1 VNDWNQVFLGVIAV
15 ATALMAIVQIGAI
28 VVLARVAGQVQ
39 QIIAT
44 IKTDI
49 RPLIARANAIAEEA
63 SKTATLA
70 TAQAQKIDRLV
81 TDLTRRVDETSAVI
95 QQAIITPAREGMA
108 IIAALKAGFG
118 VLKGLGMKDMRGRH
132 GGVDDEDALFIG

>member
-1 VNDWNQVFLGVIAV
+1 VNEWSRVFLGVIAG

-28 VVLARVAGQVQ
+28 VVLARVALQVQ
-39 QIIAT
+39 GILSIMQ
-44 IKTDI
+44 KDI

-70 TAQAQKIDRLV
+70 TAQAQKIDKLV

-95 QQAIITPAREGMA
+95 QEAIVTPAREGMA

-118 VLKGLGMKDMRGRH
+118 ALKGFRDLRGRP

>member
-1 VNDWNQVFLGVIAV
+1 MNEWNQVFLGVIAV
-15 ATALMAIVQIGAI
+15 ATALMAIIQIGAI

-39 QIIAT
+39 EIVGT

-63 SKTATLA
+63 SRTATLA
-70 TAQAQKIDRLV
+70 TAQAQKIDQLV

-108 IIAALKAGFG
+108 LIAGLKAGFG
-118 VLKGLGMKDMRGRH
+118 ILKGLGMKDMRGRH

>member
-1 VNDWNQVFLGVIAV
+1 MNDWNNVFLGVIAV

-39 QIIAT
+39 EIVAT
-44 IKTDI
+44 IKSDI

-63 SKTATLA
+63 SRTAPLA
-70 TAQAQKIDRLV
+70 TAPAQKIDRLL

-118 VLKGLGMKDMRGRH
+118 VLKGLSMKDMRGRH